1 MDMLDMRGGP
11 FDELLSFAE
20 AAEIWGV
27 DQSALRKAVASGR
40 LQPGRDC
47 RKFGKQW
54 VVTANAMHR
63 EFRGGWAPWAEYLV
77 KLKKARKAREN
88 PDTGNL
94 FGEEK
99 AQG

>member
-1 MDMLDMRGGP
+1 MNMLDMQNGP

-27 DQSALRKAVASGR
+27 DQSTLRKAVTAGR
-40 LQPGRDC
+40 LRPGADC

-63 EFRGGWAPWAEYLV
+63 EFKGGWEPWARYLV
-77 KLKKARKAREN
+77 ELKKTRKEMEN
-88 PDTGNL
+88 S
-94 FGEEK
+94 
-99 AQG
+99 